1 MRDAQQRRPGSWRGR
16 DAGKDL
22 ALGAAGCR
30 IGGGSRT
37 APVGSG
43 GVAAA
48 AARQQAAPGGE
59 RDPAE
64 SLGFFRQVGGESMKA
79 KLAFISAHGST
90 YSIRLLCA
98 VLGVARSWFHDWQA
112 SDQTRSSES
121 RAEADL
127 VDQIRAVFQHSGE
140 RYGVPRIHAE
150 LQANGVRIARK
161 RVARLMRDNG
171 LWPPRRK
178 KRPPITAG
186 TATASPRTCSSA
198 PSRLIARIRSGSP
211 ILRM

>member
-1 MRDAQQRRPGSWRGR
+1 MKPARRSAASPRLWRGR

-79 KLAFISAHGST
+79 KLTKSP
-90 YSIRLLCA
+90 
-98 VLGVARSWFHDWQA
+98 
-112 SDQTRSSES
+112 
-121 RAEADL
+121 ADL
-127 VDQIRAVFQHSGE
+127 LKQTGGYHDVDG
-140 RYGVPRIHAE
+140 
-150 LQANGVRIARK
+150 
-161 RVARLMRDNG
+161 RL
-171 LWPPRRK
+171 
-178 KRPPITAG
+178 
-186 TATASPRTCSSA
+186 
-198 PSRLIARIRSGSP
+198 SREVQV
-211 ILRM
+211 